1 MFGDLDSP
9 LNASHGLSA
18 IAEFLFLV
26 DLITS
31 QVLGFRDYKQRNF
44 LNSVDDVT
52 KFSRF
57 ANKWTAN

>member
-44 LNSVDDVT
+44 LNSIDDVMILS
-52 KFSRF
+52 KFTD
-57 ANKWTAN
+57 N